1 MLRRLRRRVLLG
13 LPLARR
19 LVRLLPTPVK
29 QHLLAM
35 GGMSGIHRYQ
45 DFRDPTAKAMLI
57 AEFLR
62 GSEVSYPQSVL
73 DVGCNA
79 GEITRYLNKEGF
91 LTVGIDLHEVL
102 DRVPPGRKHS
112 ALISFEV
119 DSESVPHLPSFD
131 SVLLLSVHHQ
141 WIATNGDTATRQLVH
156 DLSNKAGKTM
166 VIEFSCLNAKYGRF
180 GPELFVDNNPDSVT
194 EYASTWLAATLPDFI
209 FEFLGLNEE
218 HPIDEPHRVLFG
230 GKRIDFATHPRTD
243 ISQ

>member
-1 MLRRLRRRVLLG
+1 
-13 LPLARR
+13 
-19 LVRLLPTPVK
+19 
-29 QHLLAM
+29 M

-156 DLSNKAGKTM
+156 DLSDKARKTM
-166 VIEFSCLNAKYGRF
+166 VIEFSCLNVKYGRF
-180 GPELFVDNNPDSVT
+180 NPELFVDNNPDSVT
-194 EYASTWLAATLPDFI
+194 EYASTWLAETLPDFI

-218 HPIDEPHRVLFG
+218 HPVDEPHRVLFG
-230 GKRIDFATHPRTD
+230 GKRIDFTTHPRTD

>member
-1 MLRRLRRRVLLG
+1 
-13 LPLARR
+13 
-19 LVRLLPTPVK
+19 
-29 QHLLAM
+29 M

-91 LTVGIDLHEVL
+91 VTVGIDLHEVL
-102 DRVPPGRKHS
+102 DRVPPGREHS

-119 DSESVPHLPSFD
+119 DSESVPQLPSFD

-156 DLSNKAGKTM
+156 DLSDKAGKTM
-166 VIEFSCLNAKYGRF
+166 VIEFSCLNVKYGRF
-180 GPELFVDNNPDSVT
+180 DSELFVDNNPDSVA
-194 EYASTWLAATLPDFI
+194 EYASIWLAETLPDFI

-218 HPIDEPHRVLFG
+218 HPLDEPHRVLFG
-230 GKRIDFATHPRTD
+230 GKRINFATHPRTD

>member
-1 MLRRLRRRVLLG
+1 
-13 LPLARR
+13 
-19 LVRLLPTPVK
+19 
-29 QHLLAM
+29 
-35 GGMSGIHRYQ
+35 MSGIHRYQ

-91 LTVGIDLHEVL
+91 VTVGIDLHEVL
-102 DRVPPGRKHS
+102 DRVPPGREHS
-112 ALISFEV
+112 PLISFEV
-119 DSESVPHLPSFD
+119 DSESVPQLPSFD

-141 WIATNGDTATRQLVH
+141 WIATIGDTSARQLVH
-156 DLSNKAGKTM
+156 ELSDKAGKTM
-166 VIEFSCLNAKYGRF
+166 VIEFSCLNVKYGRF
-180 GPELFVDNNPDSVT
+180 KPELFVDNNPDSVA
-194 EYASTWLAATLPDFI
+194 EYASTWLAETLPDFI

-218 HPIDEPHRVLFG
+218 HPLDEPHRVLFG
-230 GKRIDFATHPRTD
+230 GKRINFATHPRTD

>member
-1 MLRRLRRRVLLG
+1 
-13 LPLARR
+13 
-19 LVRLLPTPVK
+19 
-29 QHLLAM
+29 M

-156 DLSNKAGKTM
+156 DLSDKAGKTM
-166 VIEFSCLNAKYGRF
+166 VIEFSCLNVKYGRF
-180 GPELFVDNNPDSVT
+180 NPELFVDNNPDSVT
-194 EYASTWLAATLPDFI
+194 EYASTWLAETLPDFI

-218 HPIDEPHRVLFG
+218 HPVDEPHRVLFG
-230 GKRIDFATHPRTD
+230 GKRIDFTTHPRTD

>member
-1 MLRRLRRRVLLG
+1 
-13 LPLARR
+13 
-19 LVRLLPTPVK
+19 
-29 QHLLAM
+29 
-35 GGMSGIHRYQ
+35 MSGIHRYQ

-156 DLSNKAGKTM
+156 DLSDKAGKTM
-166 VIEFSCLNAKYGRF
+166 VIEFSCLNVKYGRF
-180 GPELFVDNNPDSVT
+180 NPELFVDNNPDSVT
-194 EYASTWLAATLPDFI
+194 EYASTWLAETLPDFI

-218 HPIDEPHRVLFG
+218 HPVDEPHRVLFG
-230 GKRIDFATHPRTD
+230 GKRIDFTTHPRTD